1 MEKQYRMKCG
11 GCGLFVCYRCEEDL
25 EAAPY
30 LYVTDGALSSVAA
43 ETNPQVSES
52 DLWAFLRVVEILGF
66 MAIYV

>member
-1 MEKQYRMKCG
+1 MEKQYRMKCC
-11 GCGLFVCYRCEEDL
+11 GCGLFVCYRSEEDL

-52 DLWAFLRVVEILGF
+52 DLWPF
-66 MAIYV
+66 